1 MAGTHRRFLL
11 ATAVLLACAT
21 RAQRSTDESIRVRL
35 APGAAFV
42 EHHGEERAL
51 FTVTPA
57 SGGFAS
63 PLSPSSG
70 LVTPFCTDNNVLC
83 FAFNAVNLLVVFP
96 VMVAELAPHGGDRL
110 APVLAGEQPDQVAK
124 GELARGCELID
135 PVALVAA
142 ELSAELVAR
151 YGMSRV
157 PRTAEGWEPRPGGV
171 LHLRVETTEF
181 SMKDRLRWRGD
192 GTLRNPDGS
201 ALWIGACDVEGPTR
215 TLEDLRSSCAGVRS
229 DLVDI
234 VRRCAVLL
242 LGDLAVRH
250 AAVRPRSHHE

>member
-70 LVTPFCTDNNVLC
+70 LVTPFCTDSNVLC
-83 FAFNAVNLLVVFP
+83 FAFNAVNLLVALP

-135 PVALVAA
+135 PV
-142 ELSAELVAR
+142 EPPGRICPSESTHSYAR
-151 YGMSRV
+151 L
-157 PRTAEGWEPRPGGV
+157 PG
-171 LHLRVETTEF
+171 LC
-181 SMKDRLRWRGD
+181 SWR
-192 GTLRNPDGS
+192 
-201 ALWIGACDVEGPTR
+201 E
-215 TLEDLRSSCAGVRS
+215 
-229 DLVDI
+229 
-234 VRRCAVLL
+234 VLL
-242 LGDLAVRH
+242 IRQRTTSASACQNPL
-250 AAVRPRSHHE
+250 